1 MLMLWFTIF
10 FSIVFIYILLL
21 IWFNIIYPE
30 LRWDWSS
37 IDIKKIK
44 FPKNFIWGTA
54 TASHQVEGNC
64 DNNNWYKWEQS
75 LNQKGEPCI
84 SGSQKSG
91 DACEHWSRY
100 NQDINLIKK
109 LGLNSY
115 RLSIEWSKVEPNKG
129 EINKDV
135 ILHYHKVIDALI
147 LNDIKPV
154 ITLHHFTEPVWFHDM
169 GAFEK
174 EENIDIFVSYSKF
187 IFSEFSSKV
196 KIWCTINE
204 PSVYT
209 THGYFTGIF
218 PPGKKNANI
227 AVNVLKNLLQLHV
240 EIYLALKDMPNGND
254 CQIGIVKNINQF
266 EPYRRHSI
274 MDWMVSLINNQFFN
288 NSVINFFK
296 TGVFKIRIPGLAWIK
311 CYNKKAIGAMDFIG
325 LNYYSHN
332 HVKFKFDPKEFFE
345 LKFLSKDTM
354 TDMPYTIYA
363 EGFYRAL
370 HQISILNKPIIVTE
384 NGIAD
389 KKDKN
394 RERYINEYLYALFRA
409 LEDGIDVRGY
419 YYWSLLDNFE
429 WAFGYDMKFGLYEV
443 DFKTQKRT
451 LRNGSKAYQ
460 KIVQKNN

>member
-1 MLMLWFTIF
+1 MVWLTIS
-10 FSIVFIYILLL
+10 FSVILIYILLL
-21 IWFNIIYPE
+21 IWFNVCYPE
-30 LRWDWSS
+30 LRWDWPVL
-37 IDIKKIK
+37 KTREIK
-44 FPKNFIWGTA
+44 FPKKFIWGSA

-75 LNQKGEPCI
+75 TNEKGEPCI
-84 SGSQKSG
+84 AGSQKSG
-91 DACEHWSRY
+91 HACDHWSRY
-100 NQDINLIKK
+100 KEDINLIKE

-115 RLSIEWSKVEPNKG
+115 RLSIEWSKVEPTKG
-129 EINKDV
+129 EIDRDAIN
-135 ILHYHKVIDALI
+135 HYHEVIDDLI
-147 LNDIKPV
+147 SNNIKPV
-154 ITLHHFTEPVWFHDM
+154 ITLHHFTEPIWFHDI

-174 EENIDIFVSYSKF
+174 EENIDIFVSYSKL

-218 PPGKKNANI
+218 PPGKMNANI
-227 AVNVLKNLLQLHV
+227 AVRVLKNLLQLHV
-240 EIYLALKDMPNGND
+240 EIYLALKAMPNGSE

-274 MDWMVSLINNQFFN
+274 MDWIVSLINNQFFN

-296 TGVFKIRIPGLAWIK
+296 KGVFKIRIPGLAWIK
-311 CYNKKAIGAMDFIG
+311 YRNKKAIDSMDFFG

-332 HVKFKFDPKEFFE
+332 HVKFKPNPKEFFE
-345 LKFLSKDTM
+345 LRFLKQDTM

-370 HQISILNKPIIVTE
+370 HQASILNKPIIVTE

-389 KKDKN
+389 VKDAN
-394 RERYINEYLYALFRA
+394 RAKYIEQYLYALSRA
-409 LEDGIDVRGY
+409 LEDGLDIRGY

-451 LRNGSKAYQ
+451 LREGAKVYK
-460 KIVQKNN
+460 KIVQENN

>member
-1 MLMLWFTIF
+1 M
-10 FSIVFIYILLL
+10 
-21 IWFNIIYPE
+21 
-30 LRWDWSS
+30 
-37 IDIKKIK
+37 
-44 FPKNFIWGTA
+44 
-54 TASHQVEGNC
+54 
-64 DNNNWYKWEQS
+64 
-75 LNQKGEPCI
+75 
-84 SGSQKSG
+84 
-91 DACEHWSRY
+91 
-100 NQDINLIKK
+100 
-109 LGLNSY
+109 
-115 RLSIEWSKVEPNKG
+115 
-129 EINKDV
+129 
-135 ILHYHKVIDALI
+135 
-147 LNDIKPV
+147 
-154 ITLHHFTEPVWFHDM
+154 HHFTEPVWFHDM

-174 EENIDIFVSYSKF
+174 EENIDVFVSYSKF

-429 WAFGYDMKFGLYEV
+429 WAFGYDMKFGLYQV
-443 DFKTQKRT
+443 DFKTQKRI
-451 LRNGSKAYQ
+451 LREGSKAYQ
-460 KIVQKNN
+460 KIVQDNALSKISSDPGNIESLWTLSLLKILSNRPYEADIYLKELELLLPNNPWPSAYRSIVNLASWNPWKASLIAENSNRKHQHYFLKALSDISTVCRGGFWRLTSSFKSVPFAIEKVDQNLNTNVK